1 MRKILKIKKNEGIY
15 KKSRLTIDEEEKS
28 MSRERKIEEAVEQ
41 TLQSFE
47 PADRLQPSPFF
58 YTRLRARIDGLHRGA
73 TQRYRFAFCV
83 LRFVSLSLLLIWN
96 IVTVTYL
103 IGSDQT
109 EAYNR
114 SEMISAF
121 AELYVL
127 EREE

>member
-1 MRKILKIKKNEGIY
+1 
-15 KKSRLTIDEEEKS
+15 

-41 TLQSFE
+41 SLQSFE
-47 PADRLQPSPFF
+47 SADRLQPSPFF
-58 YTRLRARIDGLHRGA
+58 YTRLRVRIDGLHRRV
-73 TQRYRFAFCV
+73 THKYRFAFGV

-109 EAYNR
+109 DAYDR

-127 EREE
+127 EGEE